1 MSESHAEI
9 KDACDGIET
18 KLDEIAADIREVP
31 FDYKIVEKY
40 ANIDQEIYDIHKW
53 YEKYKEIV
61 AGYETYVQERGGV
74 LERIKELEKKTRFL
88 NHEVQNVKSQAS
100 SRVQRGVSYS
110 QLPCT
115 QHP

>member
-53 YEKYKEIV
+53 YDKYKEIV
-61 AGYETYVQERGGV
+61 AGYETYVREREGV

-88 NHEVQNVKSQAS
+88 NHEVQNNKINHSQKLGHGGS
-100 SRVQRGVSYS
+100 FS
-110 QLPCT
+110 QLSLK
-115 QHP
+115 